1 MAQFGAQYPCF
12 APFSGDEPAAALPT
26 YGGKVVLGKLVSA
39 KLTINLAS
47 GELYADDELAEQ
59 VSEFASGTLALETD
73 DMTDDVAAAVY
84 GATKAATPST
94 DKSVTYS
101 KADSPP
107 LGGLAYYKVLMRIG
121 TKIYKGYYYPKTKAA
136 LGNDNAQTRGNN
148 ITFGTTSTTFT
159 IFSCNTGAWRITE
172 ELTTEAAAKEWVNN
186 KLGEAS

>member
-26 YGGKVVLGKLVSA
+26 YGDKVVLGKLVSA
-39 KLTINLAS
+39 NLTINLAS

-84 GATKAATPST
+84 GATKAASPSS

-101 KADSPP
+101 KADAQP
-107 LGGLAYYKVLMRIG
+107 LGGLA
-121 TKIYKGYYYPKTKAA
+121 
-136 LGNDNAQTRGNN
+136 
-148 ITFGTTSTTFT
+148 
-159 IFSCNTGAWRITE
+159 
-172 ELTTEAAAKEWVNN
+172 
-186 KLGEAS
+186 